1 MGFYEQLN
9 DKHRAF
15 IAEQQMFFTASA
27 PSTGGRINLSPKGID
42 GLSVIDASTVCYLD
56 LTGSGNETAAHI
68 RDNGRLT
75 IMLCSFG
82 ESPLILRLYG
92 RGRSVQPGDDGD
104 EWTELLARFPHA
116 RPGTRQIIVLHIDSV
131 QTSCGFGVP
140 MYDFTGQRDT
150 LLDWGEKKGEDK
162 VREYQRTK
170 NITSIDGLPTGL
182 RV

>member
-1 MGFYEQLN
+1 MAFFDQLN

-15 IAEQQMFFTASA
+15 IAAQQMFFTASA
-27 PSTGGRINLSPKGID
+27 PSAGGRINLSPKGID
-42 GLSVIDASTVCYLD
+42 GLRIIDDSTICYLD

-75 IMLCSFG
+75 IMLCSFA
-82 ESPLILRLYG
+82 ETPLILRLYG
-92 RGRSVQPGDDGD
+92 RGRSVQPGDGD
-104 EWTELLARFPHA
+104 QWNELLALFPHA

-140 MYDFTGQRDT
+140 HYEFTGQRDT
-150 LLDWGEKKGEDK
+150 LLEWGEKKGEEK

-170 NITSIDGLPTGL
+170 NVTSIDGLPTGM